1 MLPKAICR
9 FNATSIKIPATYNT
23 ELEQIFQKFMWS
35 HKKPC
40 IAKVILRKKNKVGGI
55 ILPNIKLYYKAIVI
69 KTVWHWH
76 KNRHID
82 QWDRIES
89 SEINPHLCSQL
100 IFDRG
105 SKHIEWGKDSLF
117 NKWCWEN
124 WMDMHRKMKRDHL
137 HTVHTRINLKWI
149 TNLNVRPQIVKIA

>member
-1 MLPKAICR
+1 MLAWWNKLASHPSSWIFWNSLRRRGNSSSWNICIVT
-9 FNATSIKIPATYNT
+9 A
-23 ELEQIFQKFMWS
+23 
-35 HKKPC
+35 
-40 IAKVILRKKNKVGGI
+40 ILRKKNKVRVI
-55 ILPNIKLYYKAIVI
+55 TLTNIKLYYKAIVI